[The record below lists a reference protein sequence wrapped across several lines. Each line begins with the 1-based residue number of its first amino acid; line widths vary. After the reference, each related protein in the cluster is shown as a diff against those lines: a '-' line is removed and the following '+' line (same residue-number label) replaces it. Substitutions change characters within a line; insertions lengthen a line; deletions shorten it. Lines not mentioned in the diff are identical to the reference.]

1 MADQSITLAT
11 GATLEGRALARIA
24 GVTLQSNVITKPA
37 GGIIIGSTFAGSMA
51 QLASGGGWDTTLT
64 LTNAG
69 TSSAQAQLSFFDN
82 NGKALSLPVTLVQS
96 GNVITA
102 TTITQQ
108 IAAGAALVVLSQGS
122 NTGPAVVGSAQLT
135 TDGNVGGFAIFRYN
149 PTGQEAVVPLEVRNA
164 SGYVLAFD
172 NNQRLGDRHSVVQ
185 YHESSGERAGR
196 SQRRHGDYPGH
207 HDH

>member
-1 MADQSITLAT
+1 M
-11 GATLEGRALARIA
+11 
-24 GVTLQSNVITKPA
+24 
-37 GGIIIGSTFAGSMA
+37 
-51 QLASGGGWDTTLT
+51 
-64 LTNAG
+64 
-69 TSSAQAQLSFFDN
+69 SFFDN
-82 NGKALSLPVTLVQS
+82 NGKALSLPVTLVQP

-172 NNQRLGDRHSVVQ
+172 NTNGLATGIALSNITNRAVSVPVVLNDDTETTLVTTTINLAALGHTSFMLQDSYASVAGKRGTVEFDNPVGAQ
-185 YHESSGERAGR
+185 ISVLGLRATPTGAVTTI
-196 SQRRHGDYPGH
+196 PVLAK
-207 HDH
+207 